1 MPTLLGMRILTAV
14 IGIPVAV
21 YIINYGTWIFAAA
34 VAFLAL
40 IAWHEFSKMM
50 VAKNIKVQYNIG
62 FLGIVLVL
70 GCAWLGNAQ
79 ELIMVMLL
87 LVLVTMVKTVLCN
100 KSFGIIEAAVTLL
113 GTLYVSLP
121 FAHLI
126 LLRFTEQY
134 QYIPTVLGSLST
146 GAAYLWLA
154 FIGTWA
160 SDTLAYFVGST
171 LGRHKLCPAISPGKT
186 YEGAAGGL
194 VGSIAGVTAMGT
206 LCGLPVMHTLILG
219 LLVGIAAPL
228 GDLTES
234 SLKRFTGVKDSGN
247 LLPGHGG
254 VLDRFD
260 AIMFAA
266 PVVYYYVRVF
276 IIV

>member
-1 MPTLLGMRILTAV
+1 MLAKRIVTAV

-21 YIINYGTWIFAAA
+21 YIINYGTWVFAAA
-34 VAFLAL
+34 VAVLAL
-40 IAWHEFSKMM
+40 VAWHEFFRMM
-50 VAKNIKVQYNIG
+50 AVKNIKIHYPTG
-62 FLGIVLVL
+62 FMGVILVL

-79 ELIMVMLL
+79 ETSMVILL
-87 LVLVTMVKTVLCN
+87 LVLASMVKTVLCHKN
-100 KSFGIIEAAVTLL
+100 FGLIEAAVTVL

-121 FAHLI
+121 FSHLL
-126 LLRFTEQY
+126 LLRFTEAN
-134 QYIPTVLGSLST
+134 QYIPTALGSLAA

-154 FIGTWA
+154 FVGTWA

-194 VGSIAGVTAMGT
+194 IGSTLGVTAMGM
-206 LCGLPVMHTLILG
+206 LFGLPVMHTLILG
-219 LLVGIAAPL
+219 LLVGIVAPL

-234 SLKRFTGVKDSGN
+234 ALKRFAGVKDSGS

-260 AIMFAA
+260 AVMFAT
-266 PVVYYYVRVF
+266 PVVYYYVKVF

>member
-1 MPTLLGMRILTAV
+1 MLAKRIGTAV

-21 YIINYGTWIFAAA
+21 YIINYGTWVFAAA
-34 VAFLAL
+34 VAVLAL
-40 IAWHEFSKMM
+40 VAWHEFFRMM
-50 VAKNIKVQYNIG
+50 AVKNIRIHYPTG
-62 FLGIVLVL
+62 FLGVIFVL

-79 ELIMVMLL
+79 ETNLVILL
-87 LVLVTMVKTVLCN
+87 LVLAAMVKTVICHKN
-100 KSFGIIEAAVTLL
+100 FGLIEAAVTVL

-121 FAHLI
+121 FSHLL
-126 LLRFTEQY
+126 LLRFTEAN
-134 QYIPTVLGSLST
+134 QYIPTALGSLAA

-154 FIGTWA
+154 FVGTWA

-194 VGSIAGVTAMGT
+194 IGSTLGVTAMGM
-206 LCGLPVMHTLILG
+206 LFGLPVMHTLILG
-219 LLVGIAAPL
+219 LLVGIVAPL

-234 SLKRFTGVKDSGN
+234 ALKRFAGVKDSGS

-260 AIMFAA
+260 AIMFAT
-266 PVVYYYVRVF
+266 PVVYYYVKVF

>member
-1 MPTLLGMRILTAV
+1 MRILTAV
-14 IGIPVAV
+14 IGIPVAI

-34 VAFLAL
+34 VALLAL
-40 IAWHEFSKMM
+40 SAWHEFSRMM
-50 VAKNIKVQYNIG
+50 CAKDIKVQYNIG
-62 FLGIVLVL
+62 FFGVILVL

-79 ELIMVMLL
+79 ELIMVMVL
-87 LVLVTMVKTVLCN
+87 LVLLTMVKTVLSHR
-100 KSFGIIEAAVTLL
+100 KFGVIEAAVTLL
-113 GTLYVSLP
+113 GTLYISLP

-126 LLRFTEQY
+126 LLRFTEQH
-134 QYIPTVLGSLST
+134 QYIPTALGSLST

-154 FIGTWA
+154 FVGTWA
-160 SDTLAYFVGST
+160 SDTLAYFVGSV

-206 LCGLPVMHTLILG
+206 LCGLPITHTLILG
-219 LLVGIAAPL
+219 FLVGIAAPL

-234 SLKRFTGVKDSGN
+234 ALKRFTGVKDSGN
-247 LLPGHGG
+247 VLPGHGG

-260 AIMFAA
+260 AIMFAV
-266 PVVYYYVRVF
+266 PVVYYYIRVF
-276 IIV
+276 IIT